1 MWDNPEISARNRKL
15 SVTKEITGKN
25 LERKNYEK
33 ITQDGV
39 FSSICMY
46 RLEMMIEEGKGN
58 VFVVGI

>member
-1 MWDNPEISARNRKL
+1 M
-15 SVTKEITGKN
+15 TKEITGKN